1 MQLKKWVPGV
11 VLAVLVAGCAV
22 VGCTQSPPNTTPTS
36 GADLDLPAAIKQLAS
51 DLARQIRGGAG
62 ARTAVIDP
70 IIDRATGQQT
80 AASQRVE
87 QEVGPALTSAVN
99 GLKLFPFNSQGAT
112 ASQWVV
118 TGNLASSESGRYTAN
133 VAISDR
139 QSAIV
144 VAQSAVRFR
153 DGTLSDAPTR
163 FYNDSPS
170 VGRDRSIDGLVATS
184 ETPAGK
190 AADALYIDQLPTSA
204 LLAEGL
210 IAYNAERWEEALKFY
225 SAAAARADGQQLRTF
240 NGLYL
245 ANLRLGRSAPAEEAF
260 GRIATLGLA
269 TNNLAVKLLFRTGTT
284 EFLQG
289 SDLSG
294 VYPMWIRQIARAA
307 QASKTC
313 LNVVG
318 HTSRSGSEALNDKLS
333 MSRGEAV
340 RGLLEREAKGLAGQL
355 RASGVGYRENLVGSG
370 TDDAR
375 DAVDRRVEFKV
386 VPCGK

>member
-1 MQLKKWVPGV
+1 
-11 VLAVLVAGCAV
+11 
-22 VGCTQSPPNTTPTS
+22 
-36 GADLDLPAAIKQLAS
+36 
-51 DLARQIRGGAG
+51 
-62 ARTAVIDP
+62 
-70 IIDRATGQQT
+70 
-80 AASQRVE
+80 
-87 QEVGPALTSAVN
+87 
-99 GLKLFPFNSQGAT
+99 
-112 ASQWVV
+112 VV
-118 TGNLASSESGRYTAN
+118 TGNLALSEPGRYTAN
-133 VAISDR
+133 VAITDR

-153 DGTLSDAPTR
+153 DSTLSDAPTR

-190 AADALYIDQLPTSA
+190 AADALYIEQLPTSA

-210 IAYNAERWEEALKFY
+210 TAYNTGRWEDALKFY
-225 SAAAARADGQQLRTF
+225 TAAAARVDGQQLRTF

-245 ANLRLGRSAPAEEAF
+245 ANIRLGRSAPAEDAF
-260 GRIATLGLA
+260 GKIATLGLA

-307 QASKTC
+307 QASRTC
-313 LNVVG
+313 LNIVG
-318 HTSRSGSEALNDKLS
+318 HTSKTGSEAVNDKLS
-333 MSRGEAV
+333 VSRGEAV
-340 RGLLEREAKGLAGQL
+340 RSLLEREAKGLAGQL
-355 RASGVGYRENLVGSG
+355 RASGVGFRENLVGTG